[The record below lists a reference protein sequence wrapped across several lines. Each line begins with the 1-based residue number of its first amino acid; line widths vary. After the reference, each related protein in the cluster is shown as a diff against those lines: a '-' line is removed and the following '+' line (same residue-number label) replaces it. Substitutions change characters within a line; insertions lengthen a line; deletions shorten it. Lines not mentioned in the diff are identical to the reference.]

1 MKVVFWKKEYVA
13 PKMTILDMRGEMSL
27 LAGSGPFDDGSA
39 ADEYDDEFGFNLN
52 KGTDRHA

>member
-1 MKVVFWKKEYVA
+1 
-13 PKMTILDMRGEMSL
+13 MTILDMRGEMSL
-27 LAGSGPFDDGSA
+27 LAGSGPFNDGSD

>member
-13 PKMTILDMRGEMSL
+13 PKMTLLDMRGEMSL
-27 LAGSGPFDDGSA
+27 LAGSGPFDDGSD

>member
-27 LAGSGPFDDGSA
+27 LAGSGPFDDGSD

>member
-1 MKVVFWKKEYVA
+1 MKVEFWKKEYVA

-27 LAGSGPFDDGSA
+27 LAGSGPFDDGSD

-52 KGTDRHA
+52 KGTDCHA

>member
-27 LAGSGPFDDGSA
+27 LAGSGPFDDGSD

-52 KGTDRHA
+52 KGTDQP

>member
-1 MKVVFWKKEYVA
+1 MKVEFLKKEYVA
-13 PKMTILDMRGEMSL
+13 PKMTFLDMRGEMSL
-27 LAGSGPFDDGSA
+27 LAGSGPFNDGSD

>member
-27 LAGSGPFDDGSA
+27 LAGSGPFDDGSD

-52 KGTDRHA
+52 KGMDRHA

>member
-1 MKVVFWKKEYVA
+1 MKTEFWKKEYVA

-27 LAGSGPFDDGSA
+27 LAGSGPFNDGSD

>member
-1 MKVVFWKKEYVA
+1 MKVEFWKKEYVA

-27 LAGSGPFDDGSA
+27 LAGSGPFDDGSD

>member
-1 MKVVFWKKEYVA
+1 MKTEFWKKEYVA

-27 LAGSGPFDDGSA
+27 LAGSGPFDDGSD

>member
-1 MKVVFWKKEYVA
+1 MKTEFWKKEFVA

-27 LAGSGPFDDGSA
+27 LAGSGPFDDGSD

>member
-13 PKMTILDMRGEMSL
+13 PKMTVLDMRGEMSL
-27 LAGSGPFDDGSA
+27 LAGSGPFDDGSD

>member
-27 LAGSGPFDDGSA
+27 LTGSGPFDDGSD

>member
-1 MKVVFWKKEYVA
+1 MKVEFFFFFYVA
-13 PKMTILDMRGEMSL
+13 HKMTILDMRGEMSL
-27 LAGSGPFDDGSA
+27 LAGSGPFNDGSD

>member
-27 LAGSGPFDDGSA
+27 LAGSGPFNDGSD

>member
-1 MKVVFWKKEYVA
+1 MKAEFLKKEYVA

-27 LAGSGPFDDGSA
+27 LAGSGPFDDGSD

>member
-1 MKVVFWKKEYVA
+1 MKVVYWKKEYVA

-27 LAGSGPFDDGSA
+27 LAGSGPFDDGSD

>member
-1 MKVVFWKKEYVA
+1 MNVEFFKKEYTA
-13 PKMTILDMRGEMSL
+13 PKMSILDMRGEMSL
-27 LAGSGPFDDGSA
+27 LAGSSPFNDGSD

>member
-1 MKVVFWKKEYVA
+1 MKVDFLKKEYVA
-13 PKMTILDMRGEMSL
+13 PKMTFLDMRGEMSL
-27 LAGSGPFDDGSA
+27 LAGSGPFDDGSD

>member
-13 PKMTILDMRGEMSL
+13 PKMTVLDMRGEMSL
-27 LAGSGPFDDGSA
+27 LAGSGPFDDGSD

-52 KGTDRHA
+52 KGTDHHA

>member
-1 MKVVFWKKEYVA
+1 MKVDFFKKEYTA
-13 PKMTILDMRGEMSL
+13 PKMSILDMRGEMSL
-27 LAGSGPFDDGSA
+27 LAGSGPFDDGSD

>member
-1 MKVVFWKKEYVA
+1 MKTVFWKKEYVA

-27 LAGSGPFDDGSA
+27 LAGSGPFDDGSD

>member
-1 MKVVFWKKEYVA
+1 MKVEFLKKEYVA

-27 LAGSGPFDDGSA
+27 LAGSGLFDDGSD